1 MATIPVTIV
10 GLALSLGLAWQ
21 GQAPAQPRAKSQP
34 KAKASGWTT
43 FTSRDGTYR
52 IEFPTR
58 PQESTQVRPGGV
70 GSLEVK
76 TYLARAG
83 GCAYL
88 LQEFRYPRP
97 FPGNAVE
104 ERLTRQKQSYLQG
117 QSLLLRENNVTVGD
131 VFGQHFEYQTPS
143 PRANGMINHL
153 ARHFIRGSSYY
164 LVSVTTLP
172 NQPLPR
178 EADRF
183 IESLTFLSPL
193 PGRSGAMARGAGK
206 GAGAEKPASPDGT
219 PEEAL
224 RTFMVAAVAHDEAAL
239 RGITLPNPE
248 LDWLTRGEPAPED
261 VVARIR
267 GLARKM
273 KIRRLKPGDR
283 IRGPEGEVVAV
294 KPDDVGENRA
304 LLLPEGAPEP
314 IRAQRF
320 DGHWK
325 IDARPAINQRKE
337 AAAALEKGSKS

>member
-10 GLALSLGLAWQ
+10 GLVLALACQ
-21 GQAPAQPRAKSQP
+21 GQAPTQPKAKSQP
-34 KAKASGWTT
+34 KAKVSGWMT
-43 FTSRDGTYR
+43 FTSRDGSYR

-58 PQESTQVRPGGV
+58 PQESKEVRPSGGM
-70 GSLEVK
+70 GSLEVR

-83 GCAYL
+83 GCAFM

-97 FPGNAVE
+97 FPGNMVE
-104 ERLTRQKQSYLQG
+104 ARLTQQKQSYLQG

-143 PRANGMINHL
+143 PRANGTINHL
-153 ARHFIRGSSYY
+153 ARHFIRGSSYF

-172 NQPLPR
+172 NLPLPR

-183 IESLTFLSPL
+183 IESLTFLTPQ
-193 PGRSGAMARGAGK
+193 PGRSGAMAR

-219 PEEAL
+219 PEAAL
-224 RTFMVAAVAHDEAAL
+224 RTFMVAVVAHDEAAL
-239 RGITLPNPE
+239 RAVTLPDPE
-248 LDWLTRGEPAPED
+248 FDWLTRGDPAPEE
-261 VVARIR
+261 VVARMR
-267 GLARKM
+267 TLAKAM

-283 IRGPEGEVVAV
+283 IRGPQGKATAV
-294 KPDDVGENRA
+294 GQDEVGENRA

-314 IRAQRF
+314 IRARRV
-320 DGHWK
+320 DGKWK

-337 AAAALEKGSKS
+337 AAAALQRGGRQ